1 MEPQMMLALGLSAVF
16 LAVILGLAGT
26 GLFAGNRR
34 EVDRTLAYVRS
45 LGVTGDVGIPE
56 TQSFADRVL
65 KGAYAAATRG
75 ARRLTSEGW
84 AEKIQR
90 RLDLAGN
97 PRPWDV
103 ERLLAVKGLA
113 LVTLASLGAVFGRS
127 GGSARVLILAVLGAA
142 VGFFLPDLLVYNTG
156 LKRQQKIGD
165 GLAEALD
172 LLTVSVEAG
181 LAFDA
186 ALAQVARNFDGP
198 MAGECARVLQEM
210 QIGKTRSQALKAL
223 ADRTDVTELKT
234 FVTSLVQADAF
245 GIPVSNVLRE
255 QSKDMRL
262 KRFQRAEEKAQQV
275 PVKIL
280 FPMLSCI
287 FPALFIVVIGPA
299 AMSIVKIFSHH

>member
-1 MEPQMMLALGLSAVF
+1 MRSGIMLEIGLSAIFLAVMLALTGA
-16 LAVILGLAGT
+16 
-26 GLFAGNRR
+26 GLFARNRR
-34 EVDRTLAYVRS
+34 DVDRALAHVRG
-45 LGVTGDVGIPE
+45 LGITGDVGIRE
-56 TQSFADRVL
+56 TQPLADRVL
-65 KGAYAAATRG
+65 KGAYAAGTRY
-75 ARRLTSEGW
+75 ARRLTSDGW

-103 ERLLAVKGLA
+103 ERLLAVKGLG
-113 LVTLASLGAVFGRS
+113 LVTLGALGAIFGRS
-127 GGSARVLILAVLGAA
+127 GGSVRLLILAMVGAA
-142 VGFFLPDLLVYNTG
+142 AGFFLPDLLVYNAG
-156 LKRQQKIGD
+156 VKRQKKLGE

-210 QIGKTRSQALKAL
+210 QIGKTRGGALKAL
-223 ADRTDVTELKT
+223 AQRSDVPELTT

-280 FPMLSCI
+280 FPMLTCI

-299 AMSIVKIFSHH
+299 GLSIMKVFSH

>member
-1 MEPQMMLALGLSAVF
+1 MLGLGLSAVF
-16 LAVILGLAGT
+16 LAVLLGLTGA
-26 GLFAGNRR
+26 GLFAGGRR
-34 EVDRTLAYVRS
+34 DVDRTLAYVRS
-45 LGVTGDVGIPE
+45 LGITGDVGIPE
-56 TQSFADRVL
+56 TQSLTDRVL
-65 KGAYAAATRG
+65 RGAYATATRG
-75 ARRLTSEGW
+75 ARRLTSAGW

-113 LVTLASLGAVFGRS
+113 MVTLGALGAVFGRS
-127 GGSARVLILAVLGAA
+127 GGSVRVLILALLGAA
-142 VGFFLPDLLVYNTG
+142 AGFFLPDLLVYNTG

-186 ALAQVARNFDGP
+186 ALAQVARNFEGP
-198 MAGECARVLQEM
+198 MAGECSRVLQEM

-223 ADRTDVTELKT
+223 ADRTDVAELKT

-255 QSKDMRL
+255 QSKEMRT

-280 FPMLSCI
+280 FPLLGCI
-287 FPALFIVVIGPA
+287 FPALFIIILGPA
-299 AMSIVKIFSHH
+299 ALSIVHAFSHR